1 MNCVSACLEI
11 NDTGL
16 SRSIHTSHIVPQSNR
31 NQPND
36 ARWMRPHSGT
46 LWHICE
52 DVLFCKND
60 KYFVQSHIKNVFS
73 YKTKLLF
80 NRV

>member
-1 MNCVSACLEI
+1 MNCVLACLEM

-16 SRSIHTSHIVPQSNR
+16 SRSKR
-31 NQPND
+31 NKLND
-36 ARWMRPHSGT
+36 ASWMRPHSDT

-52 DVLFCKND
+52 DVIFCKND
-60 KYFVQSHIKNVFS
+60 KYFVQSHIKNVLS
-73 YKTKLLF
+73 YKTTLLF